1 MLDKALNW
9 KRRMP
14 HAEILSLVQ
23 MSVIWLKYFYF
34 ILADILLRILTK
46 NILVRTKQKMGAD
59 SSLEK

>member
-1 MLDKALNW
+1 
-9 KRRMP
+9 MP
-14 HAEILSLVQ
+14 DAEILSLVQ

-34 ILADILLRILTK
+34 ILADILLRVLTK

>member
-14 HAEILSLVQ
+14 DAEILSLVQ